1 MSPGSSSAL
10 PCSTQQTTEQRY
22 NDEVC
27 TATAWEHPA
36 DPAEDLHRAD
46 VDNNNGI
53 FPSSRAQCNTE
64 EGSSSR
70 VPRVAAQHLP
80 RSTVPP
86 VLAWS
91 VRQAELNYHMGVS
104 PHYMPLS
111 MRPSRTLPNTSS
123 RSSKGYQQQR
133 TSRNPPLLLS
143 PPGSQ
148 KVYNLNSSL
157 DRRRRSGSAVSI
169 GGGGNYER
177 PEFDTQRR
185 HFPDTDDEDDGPRY
199 EYHQVSNPSR
209 CSAPAVF
216 YNSQQRLPAP
226 SPEPIRLPPIMPSV
240 TDRVTIDLAFFMHLV
255 DTYSN
260 SGDYFKRMRL
270 CSMMQLMIDE
280 FEPPSPSTRS
290 GRPLPSDDE
299 ADSSA
304 SGETRH
310 SLKCLPF
317 GSYNRRSSCGHNI
330 VANTP
335 NYTNV
340 SRSQSRS
347 IISTMFYSADGWVG
361 APLGQLLLGFLM
373 WYGGPDDT
381 SEDDHD
387 SVYRDLVKEHHT
399 IVLPNGLT
407 LTSFDASQLII
418 RPLSSS
424 DNTFNF
430 TSRESADEEELFDAF
445 KMDMLVILD
454 PLSPNGEHVN
464 LGKSAWRWPSVTAAL
479 RFARNGLISGSWWGQ
494 NIRKHRQPQT
504 LPSA

>member
-1 MSPGSSSAL
+1 
-10 PCSTQQTTEQRY
+10 
-22 NDEVC
+22 
-27 TATAWEHPA
+27 
-36 DPAEDLHRAD
+36 
-46 VDNNNGI
+46 
-53 FPSSRAQCNTE
+53 QCNTE

-70 VPRVAAQHLP
+70 VPRLAAQPLP

-104 PHYMPLS
+104 PLS
-111 MRPSRTLPNTSS
+111 VRPNASS
-123 RSSKGYQQQR
+123 RASKGYQQQR
-133 TSRNPPLLLS
+133 PSRSPPLLLS

-148 KVYNLNSSL
+148 RVYYLNSSL

-280 FEPPSPSTRS
+280 FEPPSPSTRN
-290 GRPLPSDDE
+290 GRPLPSDDA
-299 ADSSA
+299 ADVKA
-304 SGETRH
+304 PGETRH

-317 GSYNRRSSCGHNI
+317 GSFTYNLHLPWASDLDFVLLPGSARYRRLLTPWVSVGGEYQHGEASHYANSYQSESSGGVI
-330 VANTP
+330 VDESTS
-335 NYTNV
+335 V
-340 SRSQSRS
+340 GS
-347 IISTMFYSADGWVG
+347 I
-361 APLGQLLLGFLM
+361 
-373 WYGGPDDT
+373 
-381 SEDDHD
+381 DDH
-387 SVYRDLVKEHHT
+387 VK
-399 IVLPNGLT
+399 
-407 LTSFDASQLII
+407 
-418 RPLSSS
+418 
-424 DNTFNF
+424 
-430 TSRESADEEELFDAF
+430 
-445 KMDMLVILD
+445 
-454 PLSPNGEHVN
+454 
-464 LGKSAWRWPSVTAAL
+464 AA
-479 RFARNGLISGSWWGQ
+479 AECV
-494 NIRKHRQPQT
+494 K
-504 LPSA
+504 